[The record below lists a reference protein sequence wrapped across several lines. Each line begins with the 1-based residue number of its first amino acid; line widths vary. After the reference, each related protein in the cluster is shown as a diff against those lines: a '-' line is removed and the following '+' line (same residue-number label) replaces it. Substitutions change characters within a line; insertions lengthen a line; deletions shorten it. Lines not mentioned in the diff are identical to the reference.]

1 MSENLQQTPFTFGP
15 TEATELAENPEQ
27 RCPCVLLLDTSSSM
41 AGKPISELNDGLV
54 AFQDALASDSLGR
67 KRVEIAIVTF
77 GPVQVQSDFTIAEK
91 FAPPTLTAGGKTP
104 MGEAIQTAIDMVTR
118 RKEVI
123 RQNLGPTMC
132 LRPWI
137 WLMTDGGPTD
147 EWQAAAEQ
155 IKAGDNDA
163 KKAFSFFAVGV
174 QGANMDILNKIS
186 ARPAVSLDGL
196 RFKDMFVWLSSSLS
210 GIAKSQPGTSV
221 PLQQPDWTSIFS

>member
-1 MSENLQQTPFTFGP
+1 
-15 TEATELAENPEQ
+15 
-27 RCPCVLLLDTSSSM
+27 M
-41 AGKPISELNDGLV
+41 AGKAISELNDGLQ
-54 AFQDALASDSLGR
+54 AFQDALSADSLSR

-77 GPVQVQSDFTIAEK
+77 GPVKLESDFIIAEK
-91 FAPPTLTAGGKTP
+91 FVPPTLTASGKTP
-104 MGEAIQTAIDMVTR
+104 IGEAIKTGIELVTR

-137 WLMTDGGPTD
+137 WLITDGGPTD
-147 EWQAAAEQ
+147 QWQEAAALV
-155 IKAGDNDA
+155 KAGDNDS

-174 QGANMDILNKIS
+174 QGANMEILNQIS
-186 ARPAVSLDGL
+186 SRPAVNLDGL

-210 GIAKSQPGTSV
+210 GIAKSQPGTNV